1 MLESSLVYY
10 DNTLNMVDSDEIY
23 RLHTEL
29 CKAFT
34 NPVRLKILNELRG
47 GEKSVSQLCSTL
59 SFSQS
64 GISQHLSVLHKAGV
78 VVSLRS
84 GNVTYYSL
92 RDRRLIKAFDT
103 MRNILAEMVIERDS
117 VLYIKGE

>member
-1 MLESSLVYY
+1 
-10 DNTLNMVDSDEIY
+10 MVDSDEIY